1 MAQKQFKA
9 ESKRLL
15 DLMINSIYTHKEIFL
30 RELISNASDAT
41 DKLYYNAMK
50 EGKTGITRD
59 ALPIELTLDKANRR
73 FIIEDHGCGMTAEE
87 LESNLGTI
95 ARSGSLAFKAENEK
109 QDDIDI
115 IGQFGVG
122 FYAAFMVAKHVEVV
136 SRAVGSD
143 GANRWESD
151 GADGY
156 TVTPCEKAEN
166 GTKIVLTIK
175 DNTESE
181 NYDEFLEPYRVQG
194 LVKKYSDYIRYPI
207 KMDMTRS
214 RMKEKPA
221 DAGDDYKPE
230 WEEYTENTTLNSMV
244 PIWKKSRK
252 ELKDEDYNNFYTQ
265 KFFDYQPPLCHIHT
279 SVEGAVTYTAM
290 LFIPSHAPMDYYTK
304 DYEKGLQLY
313 SNGVLIMDKCAD
325 LLPDHFSFVR
335 GMVDTADLSLNIS
348 REMLQH
354 DRHLKAI
361 AQSQEKKIKSELLKM
376 QKDKP
381 EDYDKFWA
389 AFGRQIKYGAYVQYG
404 AHKELLQDL
413 LMYHSSTE
421 NKLVSLKDYVSRM
434 KEDQKYIYYACGET
448 VDKIKMLPVM
458 ETLSDKGYE
467 VLCMDDSIDE
477 FCTKM
482 IAKYDD
488 KEFKSILDADLGLE
502 SEEEREEIK
511 KQSEDNK
518 ELLDALSKA
527 LEGKVK
533 KVELTGRLK
542 NHPCCLRAEGPVTL
556 EMEKVLNQ
564 QAAVNGGETV
574 RADRV
579 LELNADHPIFK
590 KLCALQAEGSDAL
603 ADYADI
609 LYTQSLLIEGLPVD
623 DPAGYANKICALLA
637 R

>member
-143 GANRWESD
+143 SANRWESD

-181 NYDEFLEPYRVQG
+181 NYDEFLESYRVQG

-361 AQSQEKKIKSELLKM
+361 AQSLEKKIKNELLKM

>member
-143 GANRWESD
+143 SANRWESD

-244 PIWKKSRK
+244 PIWKKSKK

-361 AQSQEKKIKSELLKM
+361 AQSLEKKIKSELLKM

-511 KQSEDNK
+511 KQSEGNK

>member
-143 GANRWESD
+143 SANRWESD

-244 PIWKKSRK
+244 PIWKKSKK

-279 SVEGAVTYTAM
+279 SVEGTVTYTAM

-361 AQSQEKKIKSELLKM
+361 AQSLEKKIKSELLKM

>member
-1 MAQKQFKA
+1 MAKKQFKA

-50 EGKTGITRD
+50 DGKTGITRD
-59 ALPIELTLDKANRR
+59 SLPIELTLDKENRR
-73 FIIEDHGCGMTAEE
+73 FVIEDHGCGMTAEE

-95 ARSGSLAFKAENEK
+95 ARSGSLAFKKEN
-109 QDDIDI
+109 QDQADIDI

-136 SRAVGSD
+136 SRAAGSD
-143 GANRWESD
+143 EANRWESD

-156 TVTPCEKAEN
+156 TVAPCEKAEN

-175 DNTESE
+175 DNTENE
-181 NYDEFLEPYRVQG
+181 NYDEFLEPYRIQG

-230 WEEYTENTTLNSMV
+230 WEEYTENETLNSMV
-244 PIWKKSRK
+244 PIWKKSKK
-252 ELKDEDYNNFYTQ
+252 ELKDEDYNSFYTQ
-265 KFFDYQPPLCHIHT
+265 KFYDYQPPLCHIHS

-325 LLPDHFSFVR
+325 LLPDHFSFVH

-361 AQSQEKKIKSELLKM
+361 AQSLEKKIKSELLKM
-376 QKDKP
+376 QKDKR
-381 EDYDKFWA
+381 EDYEKFWA
-389 AFGRQIKYGAYVQYG
+389 AFGRQIKYGAYVEYG

-421 NKLVSLKDYVSRM
+421 DKLVSLAEYASRM

-448 VDKIKMLPVM
+448 IDKIKLLPVM

-477 FCTKM
+477 FCVKM
-482 IAKYDD
+482 LAKYND
-488 KEFKSILDADLGLE
+488 KEFKSIADADLGLD
-502 SEEEREEIK
+502 SEDEKEEIK
-511 KQSEDNK
+511 KLSEDNK
-518 ELLDALSKA
+518 DVLEALGKA

-533 KVELTGRLK
+533 KVELTSRLK
-542 NHPCCLRAEGPVTL
+542 SHPCCLRAEGPVTL

-564 QAAVNGGETV
+564 QAAVNGGQSVHAE
-574 RADRV
+574 RV
-579 LELNADHPIFK
+579 LELNAEHPIFR
-590 KLCALQAEGSDAL
+590 KLCALQAEGSDKVST
-603 ADYADI
+603 YADI
-609 LYTQSLLIEGLPVD
+609 LYTQALLIEGMPVD
-623 DPAGYANKICALLA
+623 DPVAYANAVCNLLS
-637 R
+637 

>member
-143 GANRWESD
+143 SANRWESD

-244 PIWKKSRK
+244 PIWKKSKK

-361 AQSQEKKIKSELLKM
+361 AQSLEKKIKSELLKM

-623 DPAGYANKICALLA
+623 DPSGYANKICALLA

>member
-143 GANRWESD
+143 SANRWESD

-244 PIWKKSRK
+244 PIWKKSKK

-265 KFFDYQPPLCHIHT
+265 KFFDYQPPLCRIHT

-361 AQSQEKKIKSELLKM
+361 AQSLEKKIKSELLKM

>member
-143 GANRWESD
+143 SANRWESD

-221 DAGDDYKPE
+221 DTGDDYKPE

-244 PIWKKSRK
+244 PIWKKSKK

-361 AQSQEKKIKSELLKM
+361 AQSLEKKIKSELLKM

-579 LELNADHPIFK
+579 LELNADHPIFN

>member
-143 GANRWESD
+143 SANRWESD

-230 WEEYTENTTLNSMV
+230 WEEYTENTSLNSMV
-244 PIWKKSRK
+244 PIWKKSKK

-361 AQSQEKKIKSELLKM
+361 AQSLEKKIKSELLKM

>member
-143 GANRWESD
+143 SANRWESD

-207 KMDMTRS
+207 KMDRNRS

-221 DAGDDYKPE
+221 DAGEDYKPE

-244 PIWKKSRK
+244 PIWKKSKK

-361 AQSQEKKIKSELLKM
+361 AQSLEKKIKSELLKM

>member
-143 GANRWESD
+143 SANRWESD

-156 TVTPCEKAEN
+156 TVVPCEKAEN

-244 PIWKKSRK
+244 PIWKKSKK

-361 AQSQEKKIKSELLKM
+361 AQSLEKKIKSELLKM

-518 ELLDALSKA
+518 ELLDSLSKA

>member
-1 MAQKQFKA
+1 M
-9 ESKRLL
+9 
-15 DLMINSIYTHKEIFL
+15 
-30 RELISNASDAT
+30 
-41 DKLYYNAMK
+41 
-50 EGKTGITRD
+50 
-59 ALPIELTLDKANRR
+59 
-73 FIIEDHGCGMTAEE
+73 
-87 LESNLGTI
+87 
-95 ARSGSLAFKAENEK
+95 
-109 QDDIDI
+109 
-115 IGQFGVG
+115 
-122 FYAAFMVAKHVEVV
+122 
-136 SRAVGSD
+136 
-143 GANRWESD
+143 
-151 GADGY
+151 
-156 TVTPCEKAEN
+156 TPCEKAEN

-244 PIWKKSRK
+244 PIWKKSKK

-361 AQSQEKKIKSELLKM
+361 AQSLEKKIKSELLKM

-404 AHKELLQDL
+404 AHKELLQADVSFLDREQARFAQGLRFPYEGRPEVYL
-413 LMYHSSTE
+413 L
-421 NKLVSLKDYVSRM
+421 
-434 KEDQKYIYYACGET
+434 
-448 VDKIKMLPVM
+448 
-458 ETLSDKGYE
+458 
-467 VLCMDDSIDE
+467 
-477 FCTKM
+477 
-482 IAKYDD
+482 
-488 KEFKSILDADLGLE
+488 
-502 SEEEREEIK
+502 
-511 KQSEDNK
+511 
-518 ELLDALSKA
+518 
-527 LEGKVK
+527 
-533 KVELTGRLK
+533 RL
-542 NHPCCLRAEGPVTL
+542 R
-556 EMEKVLNQ
+556 
-564 QAAVNGGETV
+564 
-574 RADRV
+574 
-579 LELNADHPIFK
+579 
-590 KLCALQAEGSDAL
+590 
-603 ADYADI
+603 
-609 LYTQSLLIEGLPVD
+609 
-623 DPAGYANKICALLA
+623 
-637 R
+637 

>member
-59 ALPIELTLDKANRR
+59 SLPIELTLDKANRR

-143 GANRWESD
+143 SANRWESD

-175 DNTESE
+175 DNTETE

-214 RMKEKPA
+214 RMKEKPT
-221 DAGDDYKPE
+221 DAGEDYKPE
-230 WEEYTENTTLNSMV
+230 WEEYVENETLNSMV
-244 PIWKKSRK
+244 PIWKKSK
-252 ELKDEDYNNFYTQ
+252 KDLKDEDYNSFYTQ

-361 AQSQEKKIKSELLKM
+361 AQSLEKKIKNELLKM

-381 EDYDKFWA
+381 EDYEKFWA

-421 NKLVSLKDYVSRM
+421 NKLVSLKDYISRM

-488 KEFKSILDADLGLE
+488 KEFKSVLDADLGLE
-502 SEEEREEIK
+502 TEDEKEEIK

-518 ELLDALSKA
+518 DLLEALSKA

-574 RADRV
+574 RAERV
-579 LELNADHPIFK
+579 LELNAEHPIFK
-590 KLCALQAEGSDAL
+590 KLCALQAEGSDKL

-623 DPAGYANKICALLA
+623 DPAAYANKICDLLA
-637 R
+637 K

>member
-1 MAQKQFKA
+1 MATKQFKA

-59 ALPIELTLDKANRR
+59 SLPIELTLDKANRR

-87 LESNLGTI
+87 MENNLGTI
-95 ARSGSLAFKAENEK
+95 AHSGSLAFKNENEK

-136 SRAVGSD
+136 SRAAGSNE
-143 GANRWESD
+143 ANRWESD

-156 TVTPCEKAEN
+156 TVAPCEKAEN

-175 DNTESE
+175 DNTENE
-181 NYDEFLEPYRVQG
+181 NYDEFLEPYRIQG

-230 WEEYTENTTLNSMV
+230 WEEYTENETLNSMV
-244 PIWKKSRK
+244 PIWKKSKK
-252 ELKDEDYNNFYTQ
+252 ELKDEDYNSFYTQ
-265 KFFDYQPPLCHIHT
+265 KFYDYQPPLCHIHS

-325 LLPDHFSFVR
+325 LLPDHFSFVH

-361 AQSQEKKIKSELLKM
+361 AQSLEKKIKSELLKM
-376 QKDKP
+376 QKDKR
-381 EDYDKFWA
+381 EDYEKFWA
-389 AFGRQIKYGAYVQYG
+389 AFGRQIKYGAYVEYG

-413 LMYHSSTE
+413 LLFHSAKE
-421 NKLVSLKDYVSRM
+421 NKLVTLREYYEAM
-434 KEDQKYIYYACGET
+434 PEDQKYIYYAAGEST
-448 VDKIKMLPVM
+448 DRLAKLPAAERV
-458 ETLSDKGYE
+458 LDKGFDILY
-467 VLCMDDSIDE
+467 LTDDVDE
-477 FCTKM
+477 FM
-482 IAKYDD
+482 LQMLRSYGD
-488 KEFKSILDADLGLE
+488 KEKEKEFRNISADDLGIE
-502 SEEEREEIK
+502 TDAEKEEVKAKNEE
-511 KQSEDNK
+511 NK
-518 ELLDALSKA
+518 ELFEAMKEALD
-527 LEGKVK
+527 GKVTE
-533 KVELTGRLK
+533 VRLSQRLK
-542 NHPCCLRAEGPVTL
+542 SHPVCLSSSGPL
-556 EMEKVLNQ
+556 SIEMEKVLNSMPAQ
-564 QAAVNGGETV
+564 QEKVKSEK
-574 RADRV
+574 V
-579 LELNADHPIFK
+579 LELNGEHEVFAALKRLFEAGDK
-590 KLCALQAEGSDAL
+590 EKLAAYSE
-603 ADYADI
+603 I
-609 LYTQSLLIEGLPVD
+609 LYDQALLIEGLALEDPV
-623 DPAGYANKICALLA
+623 AYANNVCS
-637 R
+637 

>member
-361 AQSQEKKIKSELLKM
+361 AQSLEKKIKNELLKM

-579 LELNADHPIFK
+579 LELNADHPIFN
-590 KLCALQAEGSDAL
+590 KLCALQAEDSDAL

>member
-1 MAQKQFKA
+1 MAKKQFKA

-59 ALPIELTLDKANRR
+59 SLPIELTLDKENRK

-87 LESNLGTI
+87 LENNLGTI
-95 ARSGSLAFKAENEK
+95 AHSGSLAFKKDNENM
-109 QDDIDI
+109 DDVDI

-122 FYAAFMVAKHVEVV
+122 FYAAFMVASHVEVI

-143 GANRWESD
+143 EANRWESD
-151 GADGY
+151 GAAGY

-166 GTKIVLTIK
+166 GTRITLTIK
-175 DNTESE
+175 ENTENE
-181 NYDEFLEPYRVQG
+181 NYDEFLEPYRIQS

-207 KMDMTRS
+207 RMDMTRS

-221 DAGDDYKPE
+221 DSGDDYKPE
-230 WEEYTENTTLNSMV
+230 WEEYVENETLNSMV
-244 PIWKKSRK
+244 PIWKKSKK
-252 ELKDEDYNNFYTQ
+252 ELKDEDYNSFYTS
-265 KFFDYQPPLCHIHT
+265 KFYDYQPPLMHIHT

-290 LFIPSHAPMDYYTK
+290 LFIPSHAPLDYYTK

-361 AQSQEKKIKSELLKM
+361 AQSLEKKIKSELLKL
-376 QKDKP
+376 QKDKR
-381 EDYDKFWA
+381 EDYETFWK

-413 LMYHSSTE
+413 LMYYSSTE
-421 NKLVSLKDYVSRM
+421 DKLTTLEEYVSRM
-434 KEDQKYIYYACGET
+434 KEEQKYIYYACGET
-448 VDKIKMLPVM
+448 VDKIKLLPAM
-458 ETLSDKGYE
+458 ETLHDKGYE
-467 VLCMDDSIDE
+467 VLCLDDSIDE
-477 FCTKM
+477 FCIKM
-482 IAKYDD
+482 LANYKE
-488 KEFKSILDADLGLE
+488 KEFKSIADADLGLDTE
-502 SEEEREEIK
+502 DDKEEIK
-511 KQSEDNK
+511 KLSEDNAA
-518 ELLDALSKA
+518 LLTAMGEALT
-527 LEGKVK
+527 GKVQ
-533 KVELTGRLK
+533 KVELTTRLK
-542 NHPCCLRAEGPVTL
+542 SHPCCLRAEGPVTL

-564 QAAVNGGETV
+564 QALDDSQRVHAE
-574 RADRV
+574 RV
-579 LELNADHPIFK
+579 LELNASHPIFQ
-590 KLCALQAEGSDAL
+590 KLCALQQEGSEQL
-603 ADYADI
+603 KTYADI
-609 LYTQSLLIEGLPVD
+609 LYTQALLIEGLPVD
-623 DPAGYANKICALLA
+623 DPVAYANAVCDLIS
-637 R
+637 

>member
-143 GANRWESD
+143 SANRWESD

-181 NYDEFLEPYRVQG
+181 NYDEFLDPYRVQG

-244 PIWKKSRK
+244 PIWKKSKK

-361 AQSQEKKIKSELLKM
+361 AQSLEKKIKSELLKM

>member
-15 DLMINSIYTHKEIFL
+15 DLMINSIYTHNEIFL

-59 ALPIELTLDKANRR
+59 SLPIELTLDKANRR

-143 GANRWESD
+143 SANRWESD

-175 DNTESE
+175 DNTETE

-221 DAGDDYKPE
+221 DAGEDYKPE
-230 WEEYTENTTLNSMV
+230 WEEYVENETLNSMV
-244 PIWKKSRK
+244 PIWKKSK
-252 ELKDEDYNNFYTQ
+252 KDLKDEDYNSFYTQ

-361 AQSQEKKIKSELLKM
+361 AQSLEKKIKNELLKM

-381 EDYDKFWA
+381 EDYEKFWA

-488 KEFKSILDADLGLE
+488 KEFKSVLDADLGLE
-502 SEEEREEIK
+502 TEDEKEEIK

-518 ELLDALSKA
+518 DLLEALSKA

-574 RADRV
+574 RAERV
-579 LELNADHPIFK
+579 LELNAEHPIFK
-590 KLCALQAEGSDAL
+590 KLCALQAEGSDKL

-623 DPAGYANKICALLA
+623 DPAAYANKICDLLA
-637 R
+637 K

>member
-143 GANRWESD
+143 SANRWESD

-207 KMDMTRS
+207 KMDITRS

-244 PIWKKSRK
+244 PIWKKSKK

-361 AQSQEKKIKSELLKM
+361 AQSLEKKIKSELLKM

>member
-143 GANRWESD
+143 SANRWESD

-194 LVKKYSDYIRYPI
+194 LVKKYSDYLRDPI

-244 PIWKKSRK
+244 PIWKKSKK

-361 AQSQEKKIKSELLKM
+361 AQSLEKKIKSELLKM

>member
-59 ALPIELTLDKANRR
+59 SLPIELTLDKANRR

-87 LESNLGTI
+87 LASNLGTI

-143 GANRWESD
+143 SANRWESD

-175 DNTESE
+175 DNTETE

-221 DAGDDYKPE
+221 DAGEDYKPE
-230 WEEYTENTTLNSMV
+230 WEEYVENETLNSMV
-244 PIWKKSRK
+244 PIWKKSK
-252 ELKDEDYNNFYTQ
+252 KDLKDEDYNSFYTQ

-325 LLPDHFSFVR
+325 LLSDHFSFVR

-361 AQSQEKKIKSELLKM
+361 AQSLEKKIKNELLKM

-381 EDYDKFWA
+381 EDYEKFWA

-488 KEFKSILDADLGLE
+488 KEFKSVLDADLGLE
-502 SEEEREEIK
+502 TEDEKEEIK

-518 ELLDALSKA
+518 DLLEALSKA

-574 RADRV
+574 RAERV
-579 LELNADHPIFK
+579 LELNAEHPIFK
-590 KLCALQAEGSDAL
+590 KLCALQAEGSDKL

-623 DPAGYANKICALLA
+623 DPAAYANKICDLLA
-637 R
+637 K

>member
-50 EGKTGITRD
+50 EAKTGITRD

-290 LFIPSHAPMDYYTK
+290 LFIPSHASMDYYTK

-361 AQSQEKKIKSELLKM
+361 AQSLEKKINNELLKM

>member
-143 GANRWESD
+143 SANRWESD

-244 PIWKKSRK
+244 PIWKKSKK

-361 AQSQEKKIKSELLKM
+361 AQSLEKKIKNELLKM

-518 ELLDALSKA
+518 ELLDALSQA

-623 DPAGYANKICALLA
+623 DPADYANKICALLA

>member
-59 ALPIELTLDKANRR
+59 SLPIELTLDKANRR

-143 GANRWESD
+143 SANRWESD

-175 DNTESE
+175 DNTETE

-221 DAGDDYKPE
+221 DAGEDYKPE
-230 WEEYTENTTLNSMV
+230 WEEYVENETLNSMV
-244 PIWKKSRK
+244 PIWKKSK
-252 ELKDEDYNNFYTQ
+252 KDLKDEDYNSFYTQ

-361 AQSQEKKIKSELLKM
+361 AQSLEKKIKNELLKM

-381 EDYDKFWA
+381 EDYEKFWA

-421 NKLVSLKDYVSRM
+421 NKLVSLKDYLSRM

-488 KEFKSILDADLGLE
+488 KEFKSVLDADLGLE
-502 SEEEREEIK
+502 TEDEKEEIK

-518 ELLDALSKA
+518 DLLEALSKA

-574 RADRV
+574 RAERV
-579 LELNADHPIFK
+579 LELNAEHPIFK
-590 KLCALQAEGSDAL
+590 KLCALQAEGSDKL

-623 DPAGYANKICALLA
+623 DPAAYANKICDLLA
-637 R
+637 K

>member
-143 GANRWESD
+143 SANRWESD

-348 REMLQH
+348 REMLQR

-361 AQSQEKKIKSELLKM
+361 AQSLEKKIKSELLKM

-434 KEDQKYIYYACGET
+434 KEGQKYIYYACGET

-579 LELNADHPIFK
+579 LELNADHPIFN

>member
-252 ELKDEDYNNFYTQ
+252 ELQDEDYNNFYTQ

-361 AQSQEKKIKSELLKM
+361 AQSLEKKIKNELLKM

-404 AHKELLQDL
+404 THKELLQDL

-590 KLCALQAEGSDAL
+590 KLCALQAKGSDAL

-623 DPAGYANKICALLA
+623 DPADYANKICALLA

>member
-361 AQSQEKKIKSELLKM
+361 AQSLEKKIKSELLKM

-579 LELNADHPIFK
+579 LELNADHPIFN
-590 KLCALQAEGSDAL
+590 KLCALQAEDSDAL

>member
-143 GANRWESD
+143 SANRWESD

-156 TVTPCEKAEN
+156 TVTPCEKSEN

-175 DNTESE
+175 DNTETE

-221 DAGDDYKPE
+221 DAGEDYKPE
-230 WEEYTENTTLNSMV
+230 WEEYIENETLNSMV
-244 PIWKKSRK
+244 PIWKKSK
-252 ELKDEDYNNFYTQ
+252 KDLKDEDYNSFYTQ
-265 KFFDYQPPLCHIHT
+265 KFFDYQPPLCHVHT

-325 LLPDHFSFVR
+325 LLSDHFSFVR

-361 AQSQEKKIKSELLKM
+361 AQSLEKKIKNELLKM

-381 EDYDKFWA
+381 GDYEKFWA

-488 KEFKSILDADLGLE
+488 KEFKSVLDADLGLE
-502 SEEEREEIK
+502 TEDEKEEIK

-518 ELLDALSKA
+518 DLLEALSKA

-574 RADRV
+574 RAERV
-579 LELNADHPIFK
+579 LELNAEHPIFK
-590 KLCALQAEGSDAL
+590 KLCALQAEGSDKL

-623 DPAGYANKICALLA
+623 DPAAYANKICDLLA
-637 R
+637 K

>member
-59 ALPIELTLDKANRR
+59 SLPIELTLDKANRR

-143 GANRWESD
+143 SANRWESD

-175 DNTESE
+175 DNTETE

-221 DAGDDYKPE
+221 DAGEDYKPE
-230 WEEYTENTTLNSMV
+230 WEEYVENETLNSMV
-244 PIWKKSRK
+244 PIWKKSK
-252 ELKDEDYNNFYTQ
+252 KDLKDEDYNSFYTQ

-361 AQSQEKKIKSELLKM
+361 AQSLEKKIKNELLKM

-381 EDYDKFWA
+381 EDYEKFWA

-434 KEDQKYIYYACGET
+434 KDDQKYIYYACGET

-488 KEFKSILDADLGLE
+488 KEFKSVLDADLGLE
-502 SEEEREEIK
+502 TEDEKEEIK

-518 ELLDALSKA
+518 ELLEALSKA

-574 RADRV
+574 RAERV
-579 LELNADHPIFK
+579 LELNAEHPIFK
-590 KLCALQAEGSDAL
+590 KLCALQAEGSDKL

-623 DPAGYANKICALLA
+623 DPAAYANKICDLLA
-637 R
+637 K

>member
-1 MAQKQFKA
+1 MAKKQFKA

-59 ALPIELTLDKANRR
+59 SLPIELTLDKENRK

-87 LESNLGTI
+87 LENNLGTI
-95 ARSGSLAFKAENEK
+95 AHSGSLAFKKDNENM
-109 QDDIDI
+109 DDVDI

-122 FYAAFMVAKHVEVV
+122 FYAAFMVASHVEVI

-143 GANRWESD
+143 EANRWESD
-151 GADGY
+151 GAAGY

-166 GTKIVLTIK
+166 GTRITLTIK
-175 DNTESE
+175 ENTENE
-181 NYDEFLEPYRVQG
+181 NYDEFLEPYRIQS

-207 KMDMTRS
+207 RMDMTRS

-230 WEEYTENTTLNSMV
+230 WEEYVENETLNSMV
-244 PIWKKSRK
+244 PIWKKSKK
-252 ELKDEDYNNFYTQ
+252 ELKDEDYNSFYTS
-265 KFFDYQPPLCHIHT
+265 KFYDYQPPLMHIHT

-290 LFIPSHAPMDYYTK
+290 LFIPSHAPLDYYTK

-361 AQSQEKKIKSELLKM
+361 AQSLEKKIKSELLKL
-376 QKDKP
+376 QKDKR
-381 EDYDKFWA
+381 EDYETFWK

-413 LMYHSSTE
+413 LMYYSSTE
-421 NKLVSLKDYVSRM
+421 DKLTTLEEYVSRM
-434 KEDQKYIYYACGET
+434 KEEQKYIYYACGET
-448 VDKIKMLPVM
+448 VDKIKLLPAM
-458 ETLSDKGYE
+458 ETLHDKGYE
-467 VLCMDDSIDE
+467 VLCLDDSIDE
-477 FCTKM
+477 FCIK
-482 IAKYDD
+482 ILANYKE
-488 KEFKSILDADLGLE
+488 KEFKSIADADLGLDTE
-502 SEEEREEIK
+502 DDKEEIK
-511 KQSEDNK
+511 KLSEDNAA
-518 ELLDALSKA
+518 LLTAMGEALT
-527 LEGKVK
+527 GKVQ
-533 KVELTGRLK
+533 KVELTTRLK
-542 NHPCCLRAEGPVTL
+542 SHPCCLRAEGPVTL

-564 QAAVNGGETV
+564 QALDDSQRVHAE
-574 RADRV
+574 RV
-579 LELNADHPIFK
+579 LELNASHPIFQ
-590 KLCALQAEGSDAL
+590 KLCALQQEGSEQL
-603 ADYADI
+603 KTYADI
-609 LYTQSLLIEGLPVD
+609 LYTQALLIEGLPVD
-623 DPAGYANKICALLA
+623 DPVAYANAVCDLIS
-637 R
+637 

>member
-143 GANRWESD
+143 SANRWESD

-244 PIWKKSRK
+244 PIWKKSKK

-361 AQSQEKKIKSELLKM
+361 AQSLEKKIKSELLKM

>member
-143 GANRWESD
+143 SANRWESD

-194 LVKKYSDYIRYPI
+194 LVKKYSDYIRDPI

-244 PIWKKSRK
+244 PIWKKSKK

-361 AQSQEKKIKSELLKM
+361 AQSLEKKIKSELLKM

>member
-143 GANRWESD
+143 SANRWESD

-244 PIWKKSRK
+244 PIWKKSKK

-361 AQSQEKKIKSELLKM
+361 AQSLEKKIKSELLKM

-488 KEFKSILDADLGLE
+488 KEFKSILGADLGLE